1 MALEKQTVVDKIEV
15 LENGCVK
22 YAPQPALEDGVQL
35 SQSYHRHVVAP
46 GDDYS
51 GEDARV
57 QAICAATHTA
67 EVVAAYQAAIE
78 AANSRSLKMTTWTIV
93 NMERDAQ
100 QALYQP
106 CIGLA
111 PMLMVTTQALPTAH
125 WACLVN

>member
-1 MALEKQTVVDKIEV
+1 MALEKQTIVDKIEV
-15 LENGCVK
+15 LENGCVQVRT
-22 YAPQPALEDGVQL
+22 AIRIVEDGVQL

-78 AANSRSLKMTTWTIV
+78 AAIEEANQGV
-93 NMERDAQ
+93 
-100 QALYQP
+100 
-106 CIGLA
+106 
-111 PMLMVTTQALPTAH
+111 
-125 WACLVN
+125 